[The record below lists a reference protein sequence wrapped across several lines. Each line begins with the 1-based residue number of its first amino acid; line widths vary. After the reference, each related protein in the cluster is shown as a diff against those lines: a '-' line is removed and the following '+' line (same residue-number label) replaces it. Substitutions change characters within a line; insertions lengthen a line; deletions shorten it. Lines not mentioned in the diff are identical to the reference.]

1 MPRERRPARAAARD
15 LFLLRVGLLLDRL
28 FFFPRLL
35 VGAFL
40 VLGLFLR
47 GLRVFFFLFAP
58 GLVLGDELVLL
69 RLLVAD
75 LLHLREL
82 RLHAR
87 DRRVVLLDRALHLL
101 LHLHHFLD
109 LGHGVDFSLL
119 GFELRGHVLLFLFH
133 FGNSGLGVGDGLGL
147 LRELHGRRRGL
158 RDGLRDRHRGALALV
173 ALRLGL
179 EGLALPFLGAE
190 VARRRVVAD
199 RSK

>member
-28 FFFPRLL
+28 FFFPSLL
-35 VGAFL
+35 I
-40 VLGLFLR
+40 R
-47 GLRVFFFLFAP
+47 FLFVFGPLQGRLGVALLLLAP

-87 DRRVVLLDRALHLL
+87 NRRVVLLDRALHLL

-109 LGHGVDFSLL
+109 LGHGIDFSLL

-179 EGLALPFLGAE
+179 ERLALSFLGAE